1 MVEEMGFE
9 EFVSEVIVPT
19 EDVIEV
25 KEGKK
30 KVSER
35 SLYSGYVFAKI
46 ELNMEIQHLIQS
58 VPKVSG
64 FIGESNIPTPLSE
77 HDINVILDRV
87 NNRAAPKPKVF
98 FDNGETVRIIDG
110 PFANFTA
117 TVDEYDL
124 EHGTLKLNVSIFGR
138 ATPVDISYT
147 QVERVGIYFAKVIN
161 DEIRLSIEGV
171 QILKDQITKNIFE
184 LNQEQAK
191 EWMQGQEL
199 PIQTGKKGFLIMN
212 L

>member
-1 MVEEMGFE
+1 MEDNIENTPEAEKTTQPEVNSKHQWYSIQTYGSERAVREAIFNIIEEMGLQ
-9 EFVSEVIVPT
+9 EFITDVIVPT

-25 KEGKK
+25 KDGKK
-30 KVSER
+30 KISER
-35 SLYSGYVFAKI
+35 SLYSGYVFARI
-46 ELNMEIQHLIQS
+46 DLNKEIQHLIQS
-58 VPKVSG
+58 IPKVSG

-98 FDNGETVRIIDG
+98 FDNGEMVRIIDG

-147 QVERVGIYFAKVIN
+147 QVEKII
-161 DEIRLSIEGV
+161 
-171 QILKDQITKNIFE
+171 
-184 LNQEQAK
+184 
-191 EWMQGQEL
+191 
-199 PIQTGKKGFLIMN
+199 
-212 L
+212 

>member
-1 MVEEMGFE
+1 MAHQWYSIQTYGNDRQVRDAIFNMIEEHGLE
-9 EFVSEVIVPT
+9 EFIEEVIVPT

-46 ELNMEIQHLIQS
+46 DLNTEVQHMIQS
-58 VPKVSG
+58 LPKVSG
-64 FIGESNIPTPLSE
+64 FIGEANTPTPLSE

-87 NNRAAPKPKVF
+87 NNRAAPKPKVYF
-98 FDNGETVRIIDG
+98 ESGETVRITEG
-110 PFANFTA
+110 SFANFTA

-138 ATPVDISYT
+138 ATPVDIPYT
-147 QVERVGIYFAKVIN
+147 QVEKII
-161 DEIRLSIEGV
+161 
-171 QILKDQITKNIFE
+171 
-184 LNQEQAK
+184 
-191 EWMQGQEL
+191 
-199 PIQTGKKGFLIMN
+199 
-212 L
+212 

>member
-1 MVEEMGFE
+1 MAHQWYSIQTYGNDRTVRDAIFNIIEEMGLQE
-9 EFVSEVIVPT
+9 QITEVIVPT

-25 KEGKK
+25 KDGKK

-46 ELNMEIQHLIQS
+46 DLNIEVQHLIQS
-58 VPKVSG
+58 IPKVSG
-64 FIGESNIPTPLSE
+64 FIGEGNTPTPLSE
-77 HDINVILDRV
+77 HDINVILDRI

-98 FDNGETVRIIDG
+98 FDNGEMVRIIDG

-147 QVERVGIYFAKVIN
+147 QVEKII
-161 DEIRLSIEGV
+161 
-171 QILKDQITKNIFE
+171 
-184 LNQEQAK
+184 
-191 EWMQGQEL
+191 
-199 PIQTGKKGFLIMN
+199 
-212 L
+212 

>member
-1 MVEEMGFE
+1 MAHQWYSIQTYGSDRLVRDAIFNMIE
-9 EFVSEVIVPT
+9 EFGLQEFIEEVIVPT

-25 KEGKK
+25 KDGKK
-30 KVSER
+30 KVTER

-46 ELNMEIQHLIQS
+46 DLNTEIQHMIQS

-98 FDNGETVRIIDG
+98 FDAGETVRIIEG
-110 PFANFTA
+110 SFANFTA
-117 TVDEYDL
+117 VVDEYDL

-138 ATPVDISYT
+138 ATPVEIPYT
-147 QVERVGIYFAKVIN
+147 QVEKIV
-161 DEIRLSIEGV
+161 
-171 QILKDQITKNIFE
+171 
-184 LNQEQAK
+184 
-191 EWMQGQEL
+191 
-199 PIQTGKKGFLIMN
+199 
-212 L
+212 

>member
-1 MVEEMGFE
+1 MAHQWYSIQTYGSDRAVKEAILNLVNEMGLQDKITD
-9 EFVSEVIVPT
+9 VIVPT

-25 KEGKK
+25 KDGKK

-35 SLYSGYVFAKI
+35 SLYSGYVFARI
-46 ELNMEIQHLIQS
+46 ELDTNIQHLIQS
-58 VPKVSG
+58 LPKVSG
-64 FIGESNIPTPLSE
+64 FIGEGNRPTPLSE
-77 HDINVILDRV
+77 EDIKVILDKV

-98 FDNGETVRIIDG
+98 FDKGETVRIIDG

-147 QVERVGIYFAKVIN
+147 QVEKII
-161 DEIRLSIEGV
+161 
-171 QILKDQITKNIFE
+171 
-184 LNQEQAK
+184 
-191 EWMQGQEL
+191 
-199 PIQTGKKGFLIMN
+199 
-212 L
+212 

>member
-1 MVEEMGFE
+1 MEENLENTQEEQTETIVEENTNHKWYSIQTYGSDRKVRDAILMMIEEMGFE
-9 EFVSEVIVPT
+9 EFISEVIVPT

-30 KVSER
+30 KVTER

-46 ELNMEIQHLIQS
+46 DLNTEVQHMIQGI
-58 VPKVSG
+58 PKVSG
-64 FIGESNIPTPLSE
+64 FIGENNIPTPLSD
-77 HDINVILDRV
+77 HDINVILDKV

-147 QVERVGIYFAKVIN
+147 QVEKII
-161 DEIRLSIEGV
+161 
-171 QILKDQITKNIFE
+171 
-184 LNQEQAK
+184 
-191 EWMQGQEL
+191 
-199 PIQTGKKGFLIMN
+199 
-212 L
+212 

>member
-1 MVEEMGFE
+1 MAHEWYSIQTYGSDRAVKEAILNLVQEMGLQDKIT
-9 EFVSEVIVPT
+9 EVIVPT

-25 KEGKK
+25 KDGKK

-46 ELNMEIQHLIQS
+46 DLDTNIQHLIQS
-58 VPKVSG
+58 LPKVSG
-64 FIGESNIPTPLSE
+64 FIGEGNKPTPLSE
-77 HDINVILDRV
+77 NDINVILDKV
-87 NNRAAPKPKVF
+87 NNRAAPKPKVY
-98 FDNGETVRIIDG
+98 FDRGEMVRIIDG

-147 QVERVGIYFAKVIN
+147 QVEKII
-161 DEIRLSIEGV
+161 
-171 QILKDQITKNIFE
+171 
-184 LNQEQAK
+184 
-191 EWMQGQEL
+191 
-199 PIQTGKKGFLIMN
+199 
-212 L
+212 

>member
-1 MVEEMGFE
+1 MAQQWYSIQTYGNDRQVRDAILNMIEDYSLQEAIT
-9 EFVSEVIVPT
+9 EVIVPT

-25 KEGKK
+25 KDGKK
-30 KVSER
+30 KVTER

-46 ELNMEIQHLIQS
+46 ELTTEIQHMVQS
-58 VPKVSG
+58 LPKVSG

-98 FDNGETVRIIDG
+98 FDNGETVRIIEG
-110 PFANFTA
+110 PFANFTG

-147 QVERVGIYFAKVIN
+147 QVEKII
-161 DEIRLSIEGV
+161 
-171 QILKDQITKNIFE
+171 
-184 LNQEQAK
+184 
-191 EWMQGQEL
+191 
-199 PIQTGKKGFLIMN
+199 
-212 L
+212 

>member
-1 MVEEMGFE
+1 MAHQWYSIQTYGSERQVRVAIFNMIEEMGLQDFIE
-9 EFVSEVIVPT
+9 EVIVPT
-19 EDVIEV
+19 EDVIEI

-46 ELNMEIQHLIQS
+46 DLNTEVQHLIQS
-58 VPKVSG
+58 LPKVSG
-64 FIGESNIPTPLSE
+64 FIGDGKVATPLSD

-98 FDNGETVRIIDG
+98 FDDGETVRIIDG

-147 QVERVGIYFAKVIN
+147 QVEKII
-161 DEIRLSIEGV
+161 
-171 QILKDQITKNIFE
+171 
-184 LNQEQAK
+184 
-191 EWMQGQEL
+191 
-199 PIQTGKKGFLIMN
+199 
-212 L
+212 

>member
-1 MVEEMGFE
+1 MAHQWYSIQTYGSDRLVRDAILNMIVEFKLQDFIE
-9 EFVSEVIVPT
+9 EVIVPT

-25 KEGKK
+25 KDGKK
-30 KVSER
+30 KVTER

-46 ELNMEIQHLIQS
+46 DLNTEIQHMIQS

-98 FDNGETVRIIDG
+98 FDNGETVRIIEG
-110 PFANFTA
+110 SFANFTA

-138 ATPVDISYT
+138 ATPVEIPYT
-147 QVERVGIYFAKVIN
+147 QVEKIA
-161 DEIRLSIEGV
+161 
-171 QILKDQITKNIFE
+171 
-184 LNQEQAK
+184 
-191 EWMQGQEL
+191 
-199 PIQTGKKGFLIMN
+199 
-212 L
+212 

>member
-1 MVEEMGFE
+1 MAHQWYSIQTYGSDKAVKAAILHMIEEHGLE
-9 EFVSEVIVPT
+9 EHITEVIVPT

-25 KEGKK
+25 KDGKK

-46 ELNMEIQHLIQS
+46 DLNTEIQHMIQGI
-58 VPKVSG
+58 PKVSG
-64 FIGESNIPTPLSE
+64 FIGEGNRPTPLSE

-87 NNRAAPKPKVF
+87 NNRAAPKPKIF
-98 FDNGETVRIIDG
+98 FDNGEMVRIIDG

-147 QVERVGIYFAKVIN
+147 QVEKVI
-161 DEIRLSIEGV
+161 
-171 QILKDQITKNIFE
+171 
-184 LNQEQAK
+184 
-191 EWMQGQEL
+191 
-199 PIQTGKKGFLIMN
+199 
-212 L
+212 

>member
-1 MVEEMGFE
+1 MEEKKSNHQWYSIQTYGNERTVRLAILNIIEEMGLQDKITD
-9 EFVSEVIVPT
+9 VIVPT

-30 KVSER
+30 KISER
-35 SLYSGYVFAKI
+35 SLYSGYVFARI
-46 ELNMEIQHLIQS
+46 DLSTEIQHLIQS
-58 VPKVSG
+58 IPKVSG
-64 FIGESNIPTPLSE
+64 FIGEANTPTPLSE

-87 NNRAAPKPKVF
+87 QNRAAPKPKIF
-98 FDNGETVRIIDG
+98 FDSGEMVRIIDG

-147 QVERVGIYFAKVIN
+147 QVEKII
-161 DEIRLSIEGV
+161 
-171 QILKDQITKNIFE
+171 
-184 LNQEQAK
+184 
-191 EWMQGQEL
+191 
-199 PIQTGKKGFLIMN
+199 
-212 L
+212 

>member
-1 MVEEMGFE
+1 MAQEWYSIQTYGSDRAVKEAILNLVQEMGLQDKIT
-9 EFVSEVIVPT
+9 EVIVPT

-25 KEGKK
+25 KDGKK

-46 ELNMEIQHLIQS
+46 DLDTNIQHLIQS
-58 VPKVSG
+58 LPKVSG
-64 FIGESNIPTPLSE
+64 FIGEGNRPTPLSE
-77 HDINVILDRV
+77 SDIQVILDKV
-87 NNRAAPKPKVF
+87 NNRAAPKPKVY
-98 FDNGETVRIIDG
+98 FDRGEMVRIIDG

-147 QVERVGIYFAKVIN
+147 QVEKII
-161 DEIRLSIEGV
+161 
-171 QILKDQITKNIFE
+171 
-184 LNQEQAK
+184 
-191 EWMQGQEL
+191 
-199 PIQTGKKGFLIMN
+199 
-212 L
+212 

>member
-1 MVEEMGFE
+1 MAHQWYSIQTYGNDRLVRDAIFNMIEEMSLQ
-9 EFVSEVIVPT
+9 EFITEVIVPT

-30 KVSER
+30 KVTER

-46 ELNMEIQHLIQS
+46 DLNTEIQHLIQS
-58 VPKVSG
+58 IPKVSG
-64 FIGESNIPTPLSE
+64 FIGEGNRPTPLSE

-98 FDNGETVRIIDG
+98 FDNGETVRIVDG

-147 QVERVGIYFAKVIN
+147 QVEKII
-161 DEIRLSIEGV
+161 
-171 QILKDQITKNIFE
+171 
-184 LNQEQAK
+184 
-191 EWMQGQEL
+191 
-199 PIQTGKKGFLIMN
+199 
-212 L
+212 